1 MSSCP
6 FVVALACGAAMLV
19 GCGSSE
25 QHAAGP
31 WRSGFAA
38 DASFSGMS
46 DRGRQAVCK
55 SLDTHL
61 ESAFD
66 FEMVTRLMC
75 SPGALLRA
83 RTADACEFL
92 VNGCMRLNA
101 PDPLLLGAR
110 VDAYR
115 CVGQLVHCTS
125 SVGALEACI
134 NQNIA
139 QVHSLLDGLSCDR
152 VGDRATLEQA
162 ARSIDITKV
171 LTTCAGLAPSCQN
184 VIEDAVLR

>member
-6 FVVALACGAAMLV
+6 SVVALACGAAMLI

-25 QHAAGP
+25 EYVGP

-38 DASFSGMS
+38 DASLAGMN
-46 DRGRQAVCK
+46 DRGRQALCK

-83 RTADACEFL
+83 RTANACEFL
-92 VNGCMRLNA
+92 VDGCMRLNA
-101 PDPLLLGAR
+101 PDPLLFGAR

-139 QVHSLLDGLSCDR
+139 QALSLLDGLSCER
-152 VGDRATLEQA
+152 VGDRAALEQA
-162 ARSIDITKV
+162 TRAIDITNV
-171 LTTCAGLAPSCQN
+171 ITTCAGLAPACQN